1 MCQFFPNKL
10 VLYVR
15 AIDINRNSLYKKVE
29 WYS

>member
-10 VLYVR
+10 VLY
-15 AIDINRNSLYKKVE
+15 AITIDINRNSLYKKVE